1 MGDLL
6 VAVVMGGGGLGG
18 AGKQGV
24 VAAAIVIGLHI
35 QVAVHAVADL
45 QLRTCAP
52 SMRMNIGR
60 LETSRLSVE
69 MTTCHNNGH

>member
-24 VAAAIVIGLHI
+24 VAAAIVVSLHI

-45 QLRTCAP
+45 QLHTYAP

-60 LETSRLSVE
+60 LEIRTFER
-69 MTTCHNNGH
+69 